1 MYVFVN
7 PMIDSSRYLRTDISL
22 AAHTD
27 APYTHEYGAG
37 ISDGM
42 PPLHLSPHF
51 TN

>member
-1 MYVFVN
+1 
-7 PMIDSSRYLRTDISL
+7 MIDSSRYLRTDISL